1 MSKKPA
7 LILIPV
13 GFAFTA
19 IYYIVPVIL
28 IGIFSNQLED
38 DVSNILGIVS
48 VILIVFLIISAIIM
62 ALAIFSLRNNEK
74 SIVIGVLTII
84 FVSAIGGIFYLIW
97 KPARY
102 HIKQVKKIGY
112 TNTSYVRPVSLQST
126 TKPIQEKPV
135 EQPIEKEESINPY
148 ESLEKLKKLLDSGI
162 IDKETYDAKAKK
174 YIDML

>member
-13 GFAFTA
+13 GYAFTA
-19 IYYIVPVIL
+19 IYYVIT
-28 IGIFSNQLED
+28 IIIISVISNQLED
-38 DVSNILGIVS
+38 DISNILGITS
-48 VILIVFLIISAIIM
+48 VILIVFLIIGLIIM
-62 ALAIFSLRNNEK
+62 LLALYSLRDSEK
-74 SIVIGVLTII
+74 SIMLGVLTII

-97 KPARY
+97 NPNRTHDEESIQDKPIEEA
-102 HIKQVKKIGY
+102 
-112 TNTSYVRPVSLQST
+112 TA
-126 TKPIQEKPV
+126 KPIQEKPV
-135 EQPIEKEESINPY
+135 EQPIEKEETINPY